1 MSRSNQIDE
10 IDVLRIVKDAVY
22 RAGSQVRFAEKA
34 GVSKQT
40 LNSQI
45 HSRDD
50 RNFTPEVLAAAGLRR
65 VVTVHY
71 EFIEGAE

>member
-10 IDVLRIVKDAVY
+10 IDVLRIVNQWVASAGGESIAATIIGISRQALNAQRNAVK
-22 RAGSQVRFAEKA
+22 RF
-34 GVSKQT
+34 S
-40 LNSQI
+40 
-45 HSRDD
+45 D
-50 RNFTPEVLAAAGLRR
+50 RVLAAAGLRR